1 MTVLLVV
8 TMFALILLADYLV
21 SRTHVPV
28 ATTHATEAA
37 PQPRLRPSIVGGFNL
52 AENVRYH
59 QGHTW
64 ALSESPELV
73 RVGMDDFAARIV
85 GHLDTLSVPLTGTWV
100 RQGQSVLAV
109 QRDGKTATLV
119 SPIEGTV
126 VAVNPALKTD
136 PDLARR
142 DPYGEGWLFTVHAP
156 DAKTNFRN
164 LLSGSVARKW
174 MEETAKKL
182 QAMMPPAMAGALAQD
197 GGLAVD
203 DLTPHLTKDWEAAT
217 KEFFLT

>member
-1 MTVLLVV
+1 MTVLLVI
-8 TMFALILLADYLV
+8 TMFLLVLLVDYLV
-21 SRTHVPV
+21 SRTHSRVETPIR
-28 ATTHATEAA
+28 TEAA
-37 PQPRLRPSIVGGFNL
+37 PQPRLLPSIVGGFNL
-52 AENVRYH
+52 ADNVRYH

-64 ALSESPELV
+64 ALSESPQLV
-73 RVGMDDFAARIV
+73 RVGIDDFAARVV
-85 GHLDTLSVPLTGTWV
+85 GHLEKMSIPLAGTWV
-100 RQGQSVLAV
+100 RQGQAVITV
-109 QRDGKTATLV
+109 QRDGKSAKLV

-126 VAVNPALKTD
+126 VEVNPALATD

-142 DPYGEGWLFTVHAP
+142 DPYGEGWVFTVHAP

-164 LLSGSVARKW
+164 LLGGTIARKW
-174 MEETAKKL
+174 MEETARKL